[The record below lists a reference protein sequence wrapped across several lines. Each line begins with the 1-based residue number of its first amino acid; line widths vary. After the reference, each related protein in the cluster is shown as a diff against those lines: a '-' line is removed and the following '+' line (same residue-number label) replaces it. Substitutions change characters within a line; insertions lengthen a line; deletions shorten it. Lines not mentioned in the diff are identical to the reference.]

1 MQFRLRTNNRLHHY
15 TIQSALKT
23 LQLTG
28 IGNAL
33 VDIEYRVTDDELRS
47 FGVDKGAMTL
57 TEPERRA
64 EILAQLS
71 DREAHKS
78 SGGSAANSII
88 AFSQFGGSAAYC
100 SILGHDSDGEHY
112 ASEFRD
118 LGIHLEA
125 PLVSGLET
133 GTCVVFVSPDAE
145 RTLNTTLA
153 ANLAFSRRHINEE
166 LIKRSEWVYI
176 EGYKL
181 TDDNGAEAAD
191 MVAFYAKKHDTRL
204 AVSCSDGFIVDVF
217 GDRLRDILRHA
228 DLVFGNE
235 REAASLAGE
244 ATPHEAFRALAS
256 RYPNVVVTMGDK
268 GSLVRWCGIEAE
280 IPAYQADLVDTIGA
294 GDMYAGAFLYGV
306 LHRHHPEYA
315 GRLASYASAQ
325 VVAQYGPRLKASHI
339 EVRDSILSTSPQ
351 V

>member
-1 MQFRLRTNNRLHHY
+1 
-15 TIQSALKT
+15 LKNI
-23 LQLTG
+23 QLTG

-33 VDIEYRVTDDELRS
+33 VDIEYRVTDAELRA

-57 TEPERRA
+57 TDPDRRA
-64 EILAQLS
+64 EILAQLQ

-88 AFSQFGGSAAYC
+88 AFSQFGGAAAYC
-100 SILGHDSDGEHY
+100 SILGLDADGEHY
-112 ASEFRD
+112 SSEFRE
-118 LGIHLEA
+118 LGIHLEV
-125 PLVSGLET
+125 PLGSGLET
-133 GTCVVFVSPDAE
+133 GTCVVFVTPDAE

-153 ANLAFSRRHINEE
+153 ANLEFSRRHINEE
-166 LIKRSEWVYI
+166 LIRRSEWVYI

-204 AVSCSDGFIVDVF
+204 AVSCSDGFIVEVF
-217 GDRLRDILRHA
+217 GDRLRDVLRHA

-235 REAASLAGE
+235 REATLLSQEG
-244 ATPHEAFRALAS
+244 TPHDAFKALSAQ
-256 RYPNVVVTMGDK
+256 YNNVVVTMGDQ
-268 GSLVRWCGIEAE
+268 GSLVRWYDVEAQ
-280 IPAYQADLVDTIGA
+280 IPAYKTNLVDTIGA

-325 VVAQYGPRLKASHI
+325 VVAQYGPRLKVSHI
-339 EVRDSILSTSPQ
+339 DVRDTILVSAPEA
-351 V
+351 